1 MDRPHEFFSKR
12 GGKLLL
18 FQKEIGIRNQPQSLR
33 FLNPKNMFETN
44 ETSGFYPLEYILEY
58 YKSNSYL
65 RTVSKFK
72 LRDITTRHPA
82 TIGPSLGLHFHEK

>member
-1 MDRPHEFFSKR
+1 
-12 GGKLLL
+12 
-18 FQKEIGIRNQPQSLR
+18 
-33 FLNPKNMFETN
+33 MFETN

-72 LRDITTRHPA
+72 LRDIATRARHPA